1 MKIWTQLKKVHNAIT
16 YKVYTPL
23 NKIKFLLN
31 GVVYGKN
38 LCVRGNVYIFKHY
51 ESGKIIIGDNVIINS
66 ASWANPIG
74 CGDRTYFQI
83 NEKAVLTIGNNCGIS
98 NTAIT
103 CEEKVTIED
112 NVMIGS
118 GCHIYDTDFHPLE
131 YSERVKEYYK
141 GCPTKRKPVRICE
154 GAFIGAGCY
163 ILKGVTI
170 GEHAI
175 VGAGSVVAKDIPA
188 GEIWVQLNQR
198 EPVVYAAFTKNKA
211 TRKNSSSG
219 GMFTEL
225 AKSVLEK
232 GGIIYASKLS
242 EDCKRVVFDS
252 CKENRRSIFD
262 CICKRLYASPVLR
275 AL

>member
-38 LCVRGNVYIFKHY
+38 LCVRGNIYIFKHY

-112 NVMIGS
+112 NVIYMIQIFIRWNIVKGS
-118 GCHIYDTDFHPLE
+118 KNIIKVARLKESRFA
-131 YSERVKEYYK
+131 SVKERLS
-141 GCPTKRKPVRICE
+141 GLDATS
-154 GAFIGAGCY
+154 
-163 ILKGVTI
+163 LKV
-170 GEHAI
+170 
-175 VGAGSVVAKDIPA
+175 S
-188 GEIWVQLNQR
+188 QL
-198 EPVVYAAFTKNKA
+198 
-211 TRKNSSSG
+211 
-219 GMFTEL
+219 
-225 AKSVLEK
+225 
-232 GGIIYASKLS
+232 
-242 EDCKRVVFDS
+242 
-252 CKENRRSIFD
+252 ENMQ
-262 CICKRLYASPVLR
+262 L
-275 AL
+275 

>member
-131 YSERVKEYYK
+131 YR
-141 GCPTKRKPVRICE
+141 
-154 GAFIGAGCY
+154 
-163 ILKGVTI
+163 
-170 GEHAI
+170 
-175 VGAGSVVAKDIPA
+175 
-188 GEIWVQLNQR
+188 
-198 EPVVYAAFTKNKA
+198 
-211 TRKNSSSG
+211 
-219 GMFTEL
+219 
-225 AKSVLEK
+225 
-232 GGIIYASKLS
+232 
-242 EDCKRVVFDS
+242 
-252 CKENRRSIFD
+252 
-262 CICKRLYASPVLR
+262 
-275 AL
+275 